1 MKKYILPALAI
12 AAMMVSCNNQ
22 SPKMD
27 EQPAAV
33 SADGLKIA
41 YVEVDSLMTQ
51 YNFAKDYSV
60 TLQKQSN
67 NARNTLNQKG
77 NALQA
82 AVANFQQ
89 KVNNNGFTSREQAA
103 SQQAAIERQQRD
115 LQELQARLEGELANQ
130 TAKFNEA
137 LRDSLQNFLKDYNND
152 KKYDMILA
160 KSGDNILM
168 ANKRFDITQDVIN
181 GLNKRYKPSAK
192 PAADEKK
199 ARLWLKRALA
209 HENKGPEILA
219 KIRKKA
225 AEGDDDAKRMLKL
238 VGK

>member
-192 PAADEKK
+192 PATDEKKADEKK
-199 ARLWLKRALA
+199 AD
-209 HENKGPEILA
+209 E
-219 KIRKKA
+219 KK
-225 AEGDDDAKRMLKL
+225 
-238 VGK
+238 

>member
-27 EQPAAV
+27 DQPAAA
-33 SADGLKIA
+33 SGEGMKIA

-60 TLQKQSN
+60 TLQKKSN

-82 AVANFQQ
+82 AMANFQQ
-89 KVNNNGFTSREQAA
+89 KLNNNGFQSREQAA
-103 SQQAAIERQQRD
+103 SQQAAIQRQQND
-115 LQELQARLEGELANQ
+115 LQELQARLENELASE

-137 LRDSLQNFLKDYNND
+137 LRDSLQNFLKSYNED
-152 KKYDMILA
+152 KKFDLILSKA
-160 KSGDNILM
+160 GDNILM
-168 ANKRFDITQDVIN
+168 GNKKLDITQDVIN
-181 GLNKRYKPSAK
+181 GLNKRYKPTAK
-192 PAADEKK
+192 PAAEKAEEKK
-199 ARLWLKRALA
+199 A
-209 HENKGPEILA
+209 EE
-219 KIRKKA
+219 KKA
-225 AEGDDDAKRMLKL
+225 EEKK
-238 VGK
+238 